1 MILSNTKERAR
12 FARFAVVGVIGAVI
26 DFGVF
31 NLLTTLSIFFKQN
44 AVYAQAISFTL
55 AVISNFTWNRFWT
68 YPDSRSKPIQRQL
81 FQFLVVSFA
90 GLAIRTPVFAWLE
103 KVLTRS
109 FETTWH
115 GSFLTPVFV
124 AHNLSLAIVIG
135 IVMIWNFL
143 VNRFWTYNDVS
154 T

>member
-1 MILSNTKERAR
+1 MILTNTKERVR
-12 FARFAVVGVIGAVI
+12 FFKFAIVGVIGAVI

-31 NLLTTLSIFFKQN
+31 NLLTALSLFFKQN
-44 AVYAQAISFTL
+44 AVYAQAISFSL
-55 AVISNFTWNRFWT
+55 AVVSNFSWNRFWT

-81 FQFLVVSFA
+81 FQFLIVSFA

-103 KVLTRS
+103 KILTHW
-109 FETTWH
+109 FETIWQ
-115 GSFLTPVFV
+115 SNFLTPVFL

-154 T
+154 D